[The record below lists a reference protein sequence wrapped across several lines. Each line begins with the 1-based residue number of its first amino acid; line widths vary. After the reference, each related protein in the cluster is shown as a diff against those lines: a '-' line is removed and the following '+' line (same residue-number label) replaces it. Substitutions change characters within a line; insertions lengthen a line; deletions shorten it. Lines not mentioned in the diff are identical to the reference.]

1 MLVLSRKVGESLVIN
16 GELELRII
24 EISGDKVRV
33 GIEAPKNYRVLRK
46 ELCMTVESNKD
57 AAGVVRSDELIA
69 FMGRLGRDAQ
79 QREDEKEKA
88 VEKPSDG
95 SL

>member
-16 GELELRII
+16 GELEMRII

-57 AAGVVRSDELIA
+57 AAGVVRSEELLA

-79 QREDEKEKA
+79 LGEEKEKA
-88 VEKPSDG
+88 AEKPSG